1 MSRGDAV
8 DPETLDGADTH
19 DSDDPAPADEHD
31 DVVRA
36 VRVPTRKRAKR
47 DPVGPATRKPK
58 RSAAIPLSGSG
69 DLSALPD

>member
-36 VRVPTRKRAKR
+36 VTLPSVQSPKRKKRRGHPPAAKR
-47 DPVGPATRKPK
+47 TND
-58 RSAAIPLSGSG
+58 
-69 DLSALPD
+69 

>member
-19 DSDDPAPADEHD
+19 DADDPAPADEHD

-36 VRVPTRKRAKR
+36 VRVPKRKRAAR
-47 DPVGPATRKPK
+47 DPVGPAKRKPRTPPAK
-58 RSAAIPLSGSG
+58 LARGSG